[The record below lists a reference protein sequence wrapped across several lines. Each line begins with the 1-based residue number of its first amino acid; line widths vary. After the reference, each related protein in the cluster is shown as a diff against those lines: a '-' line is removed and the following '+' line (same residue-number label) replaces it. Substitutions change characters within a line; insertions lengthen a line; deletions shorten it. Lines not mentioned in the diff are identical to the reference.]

1 MKLATIGSGAIVDL
15 MYKSIEGIDGIE
27 PVAVYSRTMDKAQ
40 AFAQKHNVK
49 KAFDDLDTM
58 LADDE
63 IDTVYIAS
71 PNSLH
76 FSQAKKALEAK
87 KNVILEKPF
96 TATKEEA
103 QELFEL
109 AEKNGVM
116 IFEAI
121 TNIHTPNYGL
131 LRDNLD
137 KVGKVRDVVLNYSQ
151 YSSRYPQ
158 YMAGQIANVFNPAMN
173 GGALVDINIYNIHLA
188 TALFGKPTA
197 IQYFPV
203 MGWNGV
209 DTSGVL
215 VLEYPDK
222 VITCIG
228 AKDSSSEPLGLIQ
241 GDLGT
246 MQITGGSTGRVTDVD
261 FLPPR
266 KEDQVIEPERISI
279 DQGLHMTY
287 EFIDFLTALNENNQ
301 ELYDKCKQQTLLVA
315 DIMDEAKAQ
324 RDAKFAAKKENA

>member
-27 PVAVYSRTMDKAQ
+27 PVAVYSRTMDKAE
-40 AFAQKHNVK
+40 AFAQKHKVK

-76 FSQAKKALEAK
+76 FPQAKKALEAK

-96 TATKEEA
+96 AATKEEA
-103 QELFEL
+103 QELFDL

-158 YMAGQIANVFNPAMN
+158 YMEGKVANVFNPEMN

-188 TALFGKPTA
+188 TALFGKPMN

-215 VLEYPDK
+215 VMEYPDK

-301 ELYDKCKQQTLLVA
+301 DLYNKCKEQTLLVA
-315 DIMDEAKAQ
+315 DILDEAKVQ
-324 RDAKFAAKKENA
+324 RDKKFAARQ

>member
-15 MYKSIEGIDGIE
+15 MYKSIEDVDGIE
-27 PVAVYSRTMDKAQ
+27 PVAVYSRTMEKAKE
-40 AFAQKHNVK
+40 FAAKHQVK
-49 KAFDDLDTM
+49 KAYDDLDKM
-58 LADDE
+58 FADDE
-63 IDTVYIAS
+63 VDTVYIAS

-76 FSQAKKALEAK
+76 FPQAKKALEAG

-96 TATKEEA
+96 TSTKEEA
-103 QELFEL
+103 EELFAL
-109 AEKNGVM
+109 AEKKGLM

-131 LRDNLD
+131 LRENLD
-137 KVGKVRDVVLNYSQ
+137 KVGQVREAVLNYSQ
-151 YSSRYPQ
+151 YSSRYPK
-158 YMAGQIANVFNPAMN
+158 YMKGEIANVFNPNMN

-188 TALFGKPTA
+188 TALFGKPES
-197 IQYFPV
+197 ISYFPL

-215 VLEYPDK
+215 IMNYPDK
-222 VITCIG
+222 VVTCIG
-228 AKDSSSEPLGLIQ
+228 SKDSSSEPLGLIQ

-246 MQITGGSTGRVTDVD
+246 MQITKGSTGRLTQVD

-266 KEDQVIEPERISI
+266 MEDQVVEPERISI

-287 EFIDFLTALNENNQ
+287 EFIDFLTALNENDQN
-301 ELYDKCKQQTLLVA
+301 LYNKCKEQTLLVA

-324 RDAKFAAKKENA
+324 RDAKFPQKNA

>member
-27 PVAVYSRTMDKAQ
+27 PVAVYSRTMDKAE
-40 AFAQKHNVK
+40 AFAQKHKVK

-76 FSQAKKALEAK
+76 FPQAKKALEAK

-103 QELFEL
+103 QELFDL

-158 YMAGQIANVFNPAMN
+158 YMEGKVANVFNPEMN

-188 TALFGKPTA
+188 TALFGKPMN

-215 VLEYPDK
+215 VMEYPDK

-301 ELYDKCKQQTLLVA
+301 DLYNKCKEQTLLVA
-315 DIMDEAKAQ
+315 DILDEAKVQ
-324 RDAKFAAKKENA
+324 RDKKFAARQ